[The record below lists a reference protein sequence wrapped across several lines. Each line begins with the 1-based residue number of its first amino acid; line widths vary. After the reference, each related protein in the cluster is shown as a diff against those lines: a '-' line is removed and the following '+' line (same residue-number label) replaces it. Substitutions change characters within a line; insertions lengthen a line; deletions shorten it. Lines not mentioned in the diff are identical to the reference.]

1 MNVNAP
7 ETSTT
12 LLRDIAESSNA
23 RWSEFASR
31 YRPMM
36 TAFMEDRFP
45 QIDHEDIIQETLVAL
60 AKIMPSYKYSPEDKG
75 HFHNYLTGILNN
87 IALKQLAIV
96 NREKNI
102 VGKYCDDEKI
112 NRPSIAKEQDDWRKA
127 VFELALRQFLSDD
140 SVKDRTK
147 QIFLRVAVR
156 GEKPDDVA
164 ASFGIDRNAV
174 DQIKN
179 RSLAKL
185 KKIVKDLENVGKN

>member
-31 YRPMM
+31 YRSMM
-36 TAFMEDRFP
+36 TAFMEERFP
-45 QIDHEDIIQETLVAL
+45 QIDSEDIIQETLVAL

-87 IALKQLAIV
+87 IALKHLAAA
-96 NREKNI
+96 NRENKI
-102 VGKYCDDEKI
+102 VGKYCDDEKL
-112 NRPSIAKEQDDWRKA
+112 NRSSIAINENDWRKA

-147 QIFLRVAVR
+147 QVFLRVAVR

-185 KKIVKDLENVGKN
+185 KKIVKDLENIDNV